1 MKNTESD
8 EEGYLYCHISAC
20 AQLDY
25 AQLHILTVDAY
36 RVKYRRGENKS
47 LVILFSKSSSRNYI
61 RKLIEQSSKTISI
74 FHEYT

>member
-1 MKNTESD
+1 MKNTEND

-36 RVKYRRGENKS
+36 RGKYRRGENKH
-47 LVILFSKSSSRNYI
+47 LGNQFSKSSSKNYI
-61 RKLIEQSSKTISI
+61 RKLIKTISI
-74 FHEYT
+74 FHAYT